1 MTITEAFDLM
11 VSLYV
16 KGLIRNVT
24 ICDDTLSV
32 DCWFGA
38 RFTAGNVDEL
48 IADVQREIDMYARG
62 EE

>member
-1 MTITEAFDLM
+1 MTIAEAAELM
-11 VSLYV
+11 VSLYL
-16 KGLIRNVT
+16 KGLVRGAYQIG
-24 ICDDTLSV
+24 DTLVV

-48 IADVQREIDMYARG
+48 IADVQREIGMYARG